1 MLRKKVVHE
10 IVMKMPSQS
19 NLTATHDAGERTRLA
34 CSFWRVA
41 KNALS
46 IAKRTF
52 WRSATIASCGKIFN
66 ESPKPAPKSRP
77 LPGAFALVA
86 LLGIPSVHAA
96 EIIRPKVVVI
106 STFEIG
112 QDTGDVPGEFQLWAE
127 REKFANP
134 ITVPGL
140 DHPVLSNDQGVFG
153 VVSGTTV
160 RSAVQI
166 TYLINDPRFDF
177 SKTYFL
183 IAGIAGVDPEN
194 ASVGSAAWARW
205 IVDGDIAYEI
215 DSRETK
221 PDWPYGIVP
230 IGGKI
235 PNQIPKDAPWA
246 PKPMAWKL
254 NPALVNWAYQLTKD
268 IVIPETDDARAH
280 RAKFTAWKPAQ
291 EPPKILLGDIVGS
304 CRYWHGTVLTK
315 WANDW
320 TKLYTG
326 GEGDFVMSNMED
338 QGIAAALER
347 SSALGKVDFQRVLFL
362 RTGSNYCTP
371 HPAQTA
377 MESMTEEYSGMLPSL
392 ESAYLAGSKV
402 VHTLIADWKTYETTT
417 PK

>member
-1 MLRKKVVHE
+1 MTRHHPINDRERPGKPGSACGFLRPAGNTPTHRAAHSFLRLEVWLRQLISVFSETLKSTRGTRALP
-10 IVMKMPSQS
+10 ITL
-19 NLTATHDAGERTRLA
+19 LTLL
-34 CSFWRVA
+34 V
-41 KNALS
+41 LS
-46 IAKRTF
+46 TP
-52 WRSATIASCGKIFN
+52 T
-66 ESPKPAPKSRP
+66 P
-77 LPGAFALVA
+77 LP
-86 LLGIPSVHAA
+86 AA
-96 EIIRPKVVVI
+96 ELIRPKVVVI
-106 STFEIG
+106 TTFEIG
-112 QDTGDVPGEFQLWAE
+112 QDTGDAPGEFQLWAE

-134 ITVPGL
+134 ITIPGL
-140 DHPVLSNDQGVFG
+140 DHPVLSNDQGIFG

-166 TYLINDPRFDF
+166 TYLVNDPRFDF

-221 PDWPYGIVP
+221 PDWPYGVVP
-230 IGGKI
+230 IGGKT

-254 NPALVNWAYQLTKD
+254 NPDLVNWAYQLTKD
-268 IVIPETDDARAH
+268 VIIPETDAAKAH

-304 CRYWHGTVLTK
+304 CRYWHGTVMNQ

-338 QGIAAALER
+338 QGIAAALDR
-347 SSALGKVDFQRVLFL
+347 ASKLGKVDFQRVLFL

-371 HPAQTA
+371 HPGQTA
-377 MESMTEEYSGMLPSL
+377 MESMTEEYSGLLPSL

-402 VHTLIADWKTYETTT
+402 VHELAAGWKEYENT
-417 PK
+417 PPK